1 LCSDALARD
10 VASQLV
16 QAQGDRQPLLA
27 GHAPIRFELTL
38 KRGCGIHA
46 GELRPC
52 RRSSRYSDS
61 FNGLNIPGNASQTGE
76 PCSRCGVLR
85 QVARAEVIVNAPAQV
100 RPPAVALI
108 DPKYP
113 HNVGAALRACSCWG
127 IGQLWWTGRRVTLD
141 VPRGQRL
148 PREER
153 MKGYRAVELHHED
166 RVFDCLGAGPV
177 TPVAVELRPLA
188 ESLVSFEHP
197 EQALYV
203 FGPED
208 GSLPK
213 PVRLLCH
220 RFVVI
225 PTHHCL
231 NLAAAVNV
239 VLYDRRLKRQQS
251 GRETM
256 LPVREMLREHRGPV
270 GGADRHA
277 SDRAGVV

>member
-1 LCSDALARD
+1 MSKPTK
-10 VASQLV
+10 
-16 QAQGDRQPLLA
+16 G
-27 GHAPIRFELTL
+27 
-38 KRGCGIHA
+38 
-46 GELRPC
+46 
-52 RRSSRYSDS
+52 
-61 FNGLNIPGNASQTGE
+61 
-76 PCSRCGVLR
+76 
-85 QVARAEVIVNAPAQV
+85 

-153 MKGYRAVELHHED
+153 MKGYRSVEMVRDD
-166 RVFDCLGAGPV
+166 RVFDRFEPGSV
-177 TPVAVELRPLA
+177 TPVAVELRPAA
-188 ESLVSFEHP
+188 ESLVTFEHP
-197 EQALYV
+197 EDALYV

-213 PVRLLCH
+213 SVRLLCH

-239 VLYDRRLKRQQS
+239 VLYDRRLERQLS
-251 GRETM
+251 GREPM
-256 LPVREMLREHRGPV
+256 APVREMLHEHRGPV
-270 GGADRHA
+270 
-277 SDRAGVV
+277 AGLG

>member
-1 LCSDALARD
+1 M
-10 VASQLV
+10 
-16 QAQGDRQPLLA
+16 
-27 GHAPIRFELTL
+27 IRPT
-38 KRGCGIHA
+38 KG
-46 GELRPC
+46 
-52 RRSSRYSDS
+52 
-61 FNGLNIPGNASQTGE
+61 
-76 PCSRCGVLR
+76 
-85 QVARAEVIVNAPAQV
+85 

-141 VPRGQRL
+141 VPRGERL

-153 MKGYRAVELHHED
+153 MKGYRSVEIARD
-166 RVFDCLGAGPV
+166 DQVFDRFQPGSV
-177 TPVAVELRPLA
+177 TPVAVELRPDA
-188 ESLVSFEHP
+188 ESLVTFEHP
-197 EQALYV
+197 EDALYV

-208 GSLPK
+208 GSVPK

-239 VLYDRRLKRQQS
+239 VLYDRRFKRHLA
-251 GRETM
+251 GLEPVG
-256 LPVREMLREHRGPV
+256 PVREMLREHRGPV
-270 GGADRHA
+270 
-277 SDRAGVV
+277 AGLG